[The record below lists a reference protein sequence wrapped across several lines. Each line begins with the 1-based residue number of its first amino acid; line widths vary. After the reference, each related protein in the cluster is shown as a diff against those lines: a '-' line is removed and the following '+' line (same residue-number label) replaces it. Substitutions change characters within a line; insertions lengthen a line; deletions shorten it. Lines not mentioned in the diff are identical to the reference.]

1 MTDRIPDH
9 ELQSVGL
16 NAGAPQWA
24 LMALNPSGERQIM
37 VKDLGSGHQSSAV
50 LFRELE
56 GERLSVLKVNR
67 VAHNKER
74 MARPDREVR
83 VARLLA
89 SSGGAAHFARLL
101 SSQDLVGGY
110 RTSWWEFYNVGSMRT
125 FAMFIFAEATPP
137 LSLVFRAMGQ
147 CLEGI
152 QCLGELDIRHMD
164 LHTGNVFLHMADG
177 ASCPDAVIGDFGYSR
192 LPEEG
197 PPKYTAWE
205 WSMMTP
211 QDQAGRSSP
220 PMTYGNWR
228 GIKDDHSWRLRWDL
242 QKFRSEMTD
251 DLLDNFDKDNDKNQ
265 LIFSLFQ
272 SLTDMCEQ
280 DEQDR
285 KLPEA
290 RRPPLQDLTQV
301 IQDAKT
307 LERLYAFTDSDK
319 QALSELRGKLLDLRS
334 QEPLEPCVFDN
345 GRAARDEFKSLL
357 EVGPFRMVNLAD
369 ENSIEA
375 ATAEL
380 AALRVK
386 GSVYV
391 SDYSDESGSCADD
404 STSPASSETRGS
416 NPARDSEQQVAEK
429 ENSERRTSSTS
440 SRASTPST
448 RWTPATRGL
457 AEATAFA
464 GGDVSAVDGL
474 LGARD
479 VAERNQ
485 ALVRDEHARRRRGQ
499 WLRGLLRRR

>member
-152 QCLGELDIRHMD
+152 Q
-164 LHTGNVFLHMADG
+164 
-177 ASCPDAVIGDFGYSR
+177 Y
-192 LPEEG
+192 
-197 PPKYTAWE
+197 
-205 WSMMTP
+205 
-211 QDQAGRSSP
+211 
-220 PMTYGNWR
+220 
-228 GIKDDHSWRLRWDL
+228 
-242 QKFRSEMTD
+242 
-251 DLLDNFDKDNDKNQ
+251 NFDKDNDKNQ

-319 QALSELRGKLLDLRS
+319 QALSELRGKLMDLRS

-386 GSVYV
+386 GSVHWFV
-391 SDYSDESGSCADD
+391 MNTLADAEGSG
-404 STSPASSETRGS
+404 
-416 NPARDSEQQVAEK
+416 
-429 ENSERRTSSTS
+429 
-440 SRASTPST
+440 
-448 RWTPATRGL
+448 
-457 AEATAFA
+457 
-464 GGDVSAVDGL
+464 
-474 LGARD
+474 
-479 VAERNQ
+479 
-485 ALVRDEHARRRRGQ
+485 
-499 WLRGLLRRR
+499 